1 MSNTPSYNKHTDD
14 LITLQEFWTLCLSHL
29 SWFVISFTVIMS
41 LALYYLFSTPD
52 LFTSQA
58 AIMVKEET
66 TGNMTVQKTDGRE
79 FNNMALVQNPVSIA
93 NIQRQFNSLYLLSK
107 VVRDLRLYND
117 TSEIVSLAQGIR
129 NRLVVS
135 TDDEKSTILNI
146 KYSDY
151 SPEQAKRTLTAIIDA
166 FNKNWIYEKNQIAR
180 NSAHFIDGRL
190 ALIEKELGQVDD
202 SISTYKSAHQITDVG
217 RVSDIYLEQQTTSE
231 SEIMKLGNQL
241 SIARYVLETLKDK
254 ASRQMLLPSN
264 IGLDNAEVESQIAQ
278 YNSLL
283 LKLKNNMVGTSA
295 QNPLILR
302 QQTEL
307 EDIRK
312 HIVTNVTQLVRTLQ
326 MQMNTVQQYNEEAK
340 GKVTSSP
347 EQAKKLISVERD
359 QKVKESLYL
368 YLLQKKEEN
377 EISMTYTSVPT
388 QYIDMPHGSSLP
400 TFPNT
405 TGILLAAIL
414 ASVIIPMV
422 ILLLKESLDNTIH
435 SKEDIESRSNL
446 PVIGEVPLYRPN
458 RSKRWLAHLA
468 LHRAKEHFNPLIVKP
483 DCQDAINESFRFIR
497 SNLEFLSDNSGHKN
511 VYIVTSMLAGSGK
524 TFVSMN
530 LALALAIKNRKVL
543 LIDGDM
549 RHASTSRTFGNKD
562 VGLADYLGE
571 IVNDPQVAIYQ
582 HDEYPSLHIMPVGT
596 MPPNP
601 TELLSG
607 HRMQELLK
615 VLRPLYDFIIIDCPI
630 IEAVADT
637 SIIQHLADRTLY
649 IARAG
654 LSLRKHIG
662 MLENYVQTGK
672 YKNMSII
679 LNGLDPNRRYG
690 RKSYYYYYY
699 GYYTR

>member
-66 TGNMTVQKTDGRE
+66 TGNMTVQKTDGRG

-151 SPEQAKRTLTAIIDA
+151 SPEQAKRILTAIIDA
-166 FNKNWIYEKNQIAR
+166 FNKNWIYEKNQMAR
-180 NSAHFIDGRL
+180 SSARFIDGRL

-202 SISTYKSAHQITDVG
+202 SISTYKAAHQITDVS

-241 SIARYVLETLKDK
+241 SMARYVLETLKDK

-405 TGILLAAIL
+405 KSILLAAFL
-414 ASVIIPMV
+414 ASVTIPMV
-422 ILLLKESLDNTIH
+422 ILFLKESLDDTIH

-446 PVIGEVPLYRPN
+446 PVIGEVPLSRPN
-458 RSKRWLAHLA
+458 RSKRWLAHLT
-468 LHRAKEHFNPLIVKP
+468 LHRVKEHFNPLIVKP

-497 SNLEFLSDNSGHKN
+497 SNLEFLSDNPGHKN
-511 VYIVTSMLAGSGK
+511 VYIITSMFAGSGK

-690 RKSYYYYYY
+690 KKSYYYYYY

>member
-1 MSNTPSYNKHTDD
+1 
-14 LITLQEFWTLCLSHL
+14 
-29 SWFVISFTVIMS
+29 
-41 LALYYLFSTPD
+41 
-52 LFTSQA
+52 
-58 AIMVKEET
+58 
-66 TGNMTVQKTDGRE
+66 
-79 FNNMALVQNPVSIA
+79 
-93 NIQRQFNSLYLLSK
+93 
-107 VVRDLRLYND
+107 
-117 TSEIVSLAQGIR
+117 
-129 NRLVVS
+129 
-135 TDDEKSTILNI
+135 
-146 KYSDY
+146 
-151 SPEQAKRTLTAIIDA
+151 
-166 FNKNWIYEKNQIAR
+166 
-180 NSAHFIDGRL
+180 
-190 ALIEKELGQVDD
+190 
-202 SISTYKSAHQITDVG
+202 
-217 RVSDIYLEQQTTSE
+217 
-231 SEIMKLGNQL
+231 
-241 SIARYVLETLKDK
+241 
-254 ASRQMLLPSN
+254 
-264 IGLDNAEVESQIAQ
+264 
-278 YNSLL
+278 
-283 LKLKNNMVGTSA
+283 
-295 QNPLILR
+295 
-302 QQTEL
+302 
-307 EDIRK
+307 
-312 HIVTNVTQLVRTLQ
+312 
-326 MQMNTVQQYNEEAK
+326 
-340 GKVTSSP
+340 
-347 EQAKKLISVERD
+347 
-359 QKVKESLYL
+359 
-368 YLLQKKEEN
+368 
-377 EISMTYTSVPT
+377 
-388 QYIDMPHGSSLP
+388 
-400 TFPNT
+400 
-405 TGILLAAIL
+405 
-414 ASVIIPMV
+414 MV
-422 ILLLKESLDNTIH
+422 ILFARESLDNTIH

-446 PVIGEVPLYRPN
+446 PVIGEVPLSRPN
-458 RSKRWLAHLA
+458 RSKRWLAHLT
-468 LHRAKEHFNPLIVKP
+468 LHRVKEHFNPLIVKP
-483 DCQDAINESFRFIR
+483 DCQDAVNEAFRFIR
-497 SNLEFLSDNSGHKN
+497 SNIEFLSDNSGHKN
-511 VYIVTSMLAGSGK
+511 VYIVTSMFAGSGK

>member
-1 MSNTPSYNKHTDD
+1 MSNNPPFNKHTDD
-14 LITLQEFWTLCLSHL
+14 FITVQEFWTLCLSHL
-29 SWFVISFTVIMS
+29 SWFVISFAVIMS

-66 TGNMTVQKTDGRE
+66 TGNMAVQKTDGRE

-93 NIQRQFNSLYLLSK
+93 NVQRQFNSLYLLSK

-151 SPEQAKRTLTAIIDA
+151 SPEQAKRILTAIIDA
-166 FNKNWIYEKNQIAR
+166 FNKNWIYEKNQMAR
-180 NSAHFIDGRL
+180 SSARFIDGRL

-202 SISTYKSAHQITDVG
+202 SISTYKAAHQITDVS

-241 SIARYVLETLKDK
+241 SMAHYVLETLKDK

-388 QYIDMPHGSSLP
+388 QYIDMPHGSSFP

-405 TGILLAAIL
+405 KGILLAAFL
-414 ASVIIPMV
+414 ASVTIPMV
-422 ILLLKESLDNTIH
+422 ILFLKESLDDTIH

-446 PVIGEVPLYRPN
+446 PVIGEVPLSRPN
-458 RSKRWLAHLA
+458 RSKRWLAHLT
-468 LHRAKEHFNPLIVKP
+468 LHRVKEHFNPLIVKP

-497 SNLEFLSDNSGHKN
+497 SNLEFLSDNPGHKN
-511 VYIVTSMLAGSGK
+511 VYIVTSMFAGSGK

-630 IEAVADT
+630 IEAVAVT

-699 GYYTR
+699 GYYAR

>member
-1 MSNTPSYNKHTDD
+1 MSNNPPFNKHTDD
-14 LITLQEFWTLCLSHL
+14 FITVQEFWTLCLSHL
-29 SWFVISFTVIMS
+29 SWFVLSFAVIMS

-151 SPEQAKRTLTAIIDA
+151 SPEQAKRILTAIIDA

-202 SISTYKSAHQITDVG
+202 SISTYKSAHQITDVS
-217 RVSDIYLEQQTTSE
+217 RVSDIYLEQQTSSE
-231 SEIMKLGNQL
+231 TEILKLGNQL
-241 SIARYVLETLKDK
+241 TMAQYVLGMLKDK

-312 HIVTNVTQLVRTLQ
+312 HILTNVTQLVRTLQ

-405 TGILLAAIL
+405 KGILLAAFL

-422 ILLLKESLDNTIH
+422 ILFARESLDNTIH

-446 PVIGEVPLYRPN
+446 PVIGEVPLSRPN
-458 RSKRWLAHLA
+458 WSKRWLAHLT
-468 LHRAKEHFNPLIVKP
+468 LHRVKEHFNPLIVKP
-483 DCQDAINESFRFIR
+483 DCQDAVNEAFRFIR
-497 SNLEFLSDNSGHKN
+497 SNIEFLSDNSGHKN
-511 VYIVTSMLAGSGK
+511 VYIVTSMFAGSGK

-549 RHASTSRTFGNKD
+549 RHASTSRIFGNKD

-582 HDEYPSLHIMPVGT
+582 HNEYPSLHIMPVGT

-607 HRMQELLK
+607 HRLQELLK
-615 VLRPLYDFIIIDCPI
+615 VLRPLYDFVIIDCPI

-662 MLENYVQTGK
+662 MLENYVQAGK

-690 RKSYYYYYY
+690 KKSYYYYYY